1 MIMAEFSI
9 VPLGEGVSI
18 SRFVAKAVEVVA
30 DSGLEYRLTPMG
42 TVVEGEWDDVFGVIK
57 NAFDAVHDDS
67 LRTTCTIK
75 IDCRRGEGF
84 RMERK
89 IASVEDKLDRPLNK

>member
-9 VPLGEGVSI
+9 VPLGEGASV
-18 SRFVAKAVEVVA
+18 SRFVARAVEVVA

-42 TVVEGEWDDVFGVIK
+42 TVVEGEWDDVFAVIK
-57 NAFDAVHDDS
+57 DAFDAVHDDS
-67 LRTTCTIK
+67 MRTTCTIK
-75 IDCRRGEGF
+75 IDCRRADGF

-89 IASVEDKLDRPLNK
+89 IASVEDKLGRPLKK